1 MANDKTEDRRPGHR
15 TSIGI
20 TVLCSSGREEGTA
33 ILVNLSPMGALLD
46 AATLRPAV
54 GDPVTLRFPATTN
67 EDFHIVA
74 TVVVRHT
81 LKGFAVQFSGYSPAV
96 AGLISDYGEDD

>member
-1 MANDKTEDRRPGHR
+1 MPNDQTEEHRSGQR

-33 ILVNLSPMGALLD
+33 ILVNFSLMGALLD
-46 AATLRPAV
+46 PATLRPAV
-54 GDPVTLRFPATTN
+54 GDSVSLRVPATTN
-67 EDFHIVA
+67 EDFHVLP

-81 LKGFAVQFSGYSPAV
+81 LKGFAVQFLGYSPAV
-96 AGLISDYGEDD
+96 AGVVSDYGVND